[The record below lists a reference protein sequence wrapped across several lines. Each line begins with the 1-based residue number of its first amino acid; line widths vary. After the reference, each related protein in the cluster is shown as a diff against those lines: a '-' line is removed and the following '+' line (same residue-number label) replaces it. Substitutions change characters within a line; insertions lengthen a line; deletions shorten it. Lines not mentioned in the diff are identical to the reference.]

1 MERHYSFNLIFFL
14 SFAVCRLLDAES
26 FTSSRTL
33 LSLTFLL
40 SQASAWEWDIPPTSG
55 NLPSPRAGLT
65 VSPLSNDQKQ
75 SVLCGGQNEARL
87 DFAGCYLLS
96 PLDGWKFKEVIGS
109 KDTAPRSDHTAL
121 VYESNMTEVLILY
134 GGVNQTIVKDFDD
147 NVCEVFST
155 SSWSKVA
162 EADCNVENS
171 PSARYAHSASLVI
184 GTLWLIFGGF
194 KADGSILNDG
204 VQALDL
210 SKFPQLT
217 WTKNPGKQLQ
227 VPPRAYHASASFFNS
242 SGWFM
247 VISGGQGDSGKTLY
261 RDIWIFGPVTTQSQ
275 SRLVQCTWYSPKMT
289 NSSPILYG
297 HRIVMVGAV
306 LYSFGGANPPPS
318 GVFTLDASDLISDT
332 ETSWVALQA
341 TGTSPRAMFR
351 SSITTI
357 DADGSADLELLVFG
371 GSTVGDEIPV
381 FSGTLSVLTSAE
393 GGNSTMRV
401 NLPAILGGSSVAVL
415 IIGAGLWFLLRNS
428 NKSRII
434 RTESDVFSIRNQYSY
449 QSTYSQSAPLVDD
462 DQEEAD
468 DSVQEETLRFFI

>member
-1 MERHYSFNLIFFL
+1 MKFFL
-14 SFAVCRLLDAES
+14 SFAVCRLLEAAS
-26 FTSSRTL
+26 FASSRTL

-40 SQASAWEWDIPPTSG
+40 SQASAWEWDIPPISG

-65 VSPLSNDQKQ
+65 VSPLSNDRKQ

-87 DFAGCYLLS
+87 DIAGCYLLS
-96 PLDGWKFKEVIGS
+96 PLDGWKFEEKIGS
-109 KDTAPRSDHTAL
+109 NYTAPRSDHTAL
-121 VYESNMTEVLILY
+121 VYEPTEVLILY
-134 GGVNQTIVKDFDD
+134 GGVNQTTVKDFDD

-162 EADCNVENS
+162 EADCDVENA
-171 PSARYAHSASLVI
+171 PSARYAHSASLVEK
-184 GTLWLIFGGF
+184 LWLIFGGF
-194 KADGSILNDG
+194 NASDRSILNDG
-204 VQALDL
+204 VYSLDL

-217 WTKNPGKQLQ
+217 WANLPNKQLQ
-227 VPPRAYHASASFFNS
+227 VPPRAYHASASFTNYTGS
-242 SGWFM
+242 YM
-247 VISGGQGDSGKTLY
+247 VISGGRDSGKTLY
-261 RDIWIFGPVTTQSQ
+261 RDIWIFGPVTTQS
-275 SRLVQCTWYSPKMT
+275 RLVRCTW
-289 NSSPILYG
+289 SSPNMANSAPTLYG

-306 LYSFGGANPPPS
+306 MYSFGGANPPPS
-318 GVFTLDASDLISDT
+318 GIFTLDTSDLISDT
-332 ETSWVALQA
+332 EISWVPLQA

-357 DADGSADLELLVFG
+357 NADGSADLELLVFG
-371 GSTVGDEIPV
+371 GSTVGDEIPL

-415 IIGAGLWFLLRNS
+415 FIGAGLWFLLRNS

-449 QSTYSQSAPLVDD
+449 QSTYSKPAPLVDD

-468 DSVQEETLRFFI
+468 DSVQEETLRFY

>member
-1 MERHYSFNLIFFL
+1 
-14 SFAVCRLLDAES
+14 
-26 FTSSRTL
+26 
-33 LSLTFLL
+33 
-40 SQASAWEWDIPPTSG
+40 
-55 NLPSPRAGLT
+55 

-75 SVLCGGQNEARL
+75 SVLCGGQNEGL
-87 DFAGCYLLS
+87 DIAGCYLLS
-96 PLDGWKFKEVIGS
+96 PLDGWKFEEVIGS
-109 KDTAPRSDHTAL
+109 NDTAPRSDHTSL
-121 VYESNMTEVLILY
+121 VYKSSMTEVLILY
-134 GGVNQTIVKDFDD
+134 GGIFVNQTTVKDFDD
-147 NVCEVFST
+147 NGCEVFST
-155 SSWSKVA
+155 STWSKVA
-162 EADCNVENS
+162 DAACAVENA
-171 PSARYAHSASLVI
+171 PLARFAHSASLI

-194 KADGSILNDG
+194 QADKSILNDG

-217 WTKNPGKQLQ
+217 WEKNPGKQLQ
-227 VPPRAYHASASFFNS
+227 VPPRAYHASASFENS
-242 SGWFM
+242 TGWYM
-247 VISGGQGDSGKTLY
+247 VISGGQGDSGQTLY
-261 RDIWIFGPVTTQSQ
+261 RDIWIFGPVPLTTQ
-275 SRLVQCTWYSPKMT
+275 SRLVKCTWSSPNMAK
-289 NSSPILYG
+289 SAPILYG

-306 LYSFGGANPPPS
+306 MYSFGGANPPPS
-318 GVFTLDASDLISDT
+318 GVFTLDTSDLISNT
-332 ETSWVALQA
+332 EISWIALQA

-371 GSTVGDEIPV
+371 GSTVGDEIPL

-415 IIGAGLWFLLRNS
+415 LIGAGLWFLLRNS

-449 QSTYSQSAPLVDD
+449 QSTYSKPTPLVDD

-468 DSVQEETLRFFI
+468 DSVQEETLRFY